1 MWIAFE
7 ALAGGV
13 VRMRVNK
20 VRVFGGTLLLA
31 LTATGTASAQ
41 GAAPAL
47 VRPASPPSR
56 LPYEE
61 GQVVPEGYRLRS
73 GPRKGLVISGAIVGG
88 AAYGFGVIGAVD
100 SDFADNAGYLLIPG
114 VGPWLMLAAGSD
126 PPTPCPTQEGCA
138 DGMPDYKPLFVVA
151 AGLAQAVGTVL
162 FVAGLTSK
170 RRYLER
176 TELEVSVV
184 PAPLGQGAYGLGVI
198 GAF

>member
-1 MWIAFE
+1 MPVSK
-7 ALAGGV
+7 L
-13 VRMRVNK
+13 RVL
-20 VRVFGGTLLLA
+20 GGTLLFA
-31 LTATGTASAQ
+31 LTATGTAWAQ
-41 GAAPAL
+41 AAAPSL
-47 VRPASPPSR
+47 VRPQSPPSR

-61 GQVVPEGYRLRS
+61 GQPLPEGYRLRS

-88 AAYGFGVIGAVD
+88 AAYGFGVVGAVD
-100 SDFADNAGYLLIPG
+100 SGFEDHAGYLLIPG

-126 PPTPCPTQEGCA
+126 PPKRCPTREVCA

-162 FVAGLTSK
+162 FVAGLASE

-176 TELEVSVV
+176 KDLAVSVV

>member
-1 MWIAFE
+1 MQ
-7 ALAGGV
+7 
-13 VRMRVNK
+13 VNK
-20 VRVFGGTLLLA
+20 VRVLGGTLLLA
-31 LTATGTASAQ
+31 LAATGTASAQ

-47 VRPASPPSR
+47 VRPESLPSR

-61 GQVVPEGYRLRS
+61 GQLVPAGYRLRS
-73 GPRKGLVISGAIVGG
+73 GPRKGLVIGGAIVGG
-88 AAYGFGVIGAVD
+88 AAYGFGVVGAVD
-100 SDFADNAGYLLIPG
+100 SDFEDNAGYLLIPG

-126 PPTPCPTQEGCA
+126 PPEPCPTEVCA

-176 TELEVSVV
+176 KDLQVTVV
-184 PAPLGQGAYGLGVI
+184 PAPFGRGAYGLGVI

>member
-1 MWIAFE
+1 MQ
-7 ALAGGV
+7 
-13 VRMRVNK
+13 VNK
-20 VRVFGGTLLLA
+20 VRVLGGTLLLA
-31 LTATGTASAQ
+31 LTASGTASAQ

-47 VRPASPPSR
+47 VRPESPPSR
-56 LPYEE
+56 LRYEE
-61 GQVVPEGYRLRS
+61 GQQVPEGYRLRS

-88 AAYGFGVIGAVD
+88 AAYGFGVVGAID
-100 SDFADNAGYLLIPG
+100 SGFEDNAGYLLIPG

-126 PPTPCPTQEGCA
+126 PPKRCPTQEVCA

-151 AGLAQAVGTVL
+151 AGVAQAVGTVL

-176 TELEVSVV
+176 KDLKVSVV
-184 PAPLGQGAYGLGVI
+184 PAPLGHGAYGLGMI

>member
-1 MWIAFE
+1 MH
-7 ALAGGV
+7 
-13 VRMRVNK
+13 VNK
-20 VRVFGGTLLLA
+20 VRVLGGTLLVA

-47 VRPASPPSR
+47 VRPESPPSR

-61 GQVVPEGYRLRS
+61 GQRVPEGYRLRS
-73 GPRKGLVISGAIVGG
+73 GSRKGLVISGAIVGG
-88 AAYGFGVIGAVD
+88 AAYGFGVVGAVD
-100 SDFADNAGYLLIPG
+100 SGFADNAGYLLIPG

-126 PPTPCPTQEGCA
+126 PPKPCPMQEVCA

-170 RRYLER
+170 RQYLER
-176 TELEVSVV
+176 TDLEVSVV

>member
-1 MWIAFE
+1 MQ
-7 ALAGGV
+7 
-13 VRMRVNK
+13 VNK
-20 VRVFGGTLLLA
+20 LRVLGGTLLLA

-47 VRPASPPSR
+47 VRPESPPSR

-61 GQVVPEGYRLRS
+61 GQLVPEGYRLRS

-88 AAYGFGVIGAVD
+88 AAYGFGVVGAID
-100 SDFADNAGYLLIPG
+100 SDFEDNAGFLLIPV

-126 PPTPCPTQEGCA
+126 PPKSCPAQAVCA

-151 AGLAQAVGTVL
+151 AGVAQAVGTVL
-162 FVAGLTSK
+162 FVAGLTTK

-176 TELEVSVV
+176 KDLEVSVV
-184 PAPLGQGAYGLGVI
+184 PASLGQGAYGLGVT